1 MKSCITKWIC
11 QKRKISFAPNNS
23 IFLLAFLLY
32 LIAPNKSQYL
42 CPSPK
47 KYFFCETK
55 PDKTKSNFKLDDL
68 QSHMASIRRVE
79 LRYSCFAPFMVLLTP
94 YLARGQVTRPRSI
107 KFMTRLLFD
116 LDIRLIIA
124 SRTYLKSGP
133 RFGVV

>member
-79 LRYSCFAPFMVLLTP
+79 SRYSCFGPLMPELLEFK
-94 YLARGQVTRPRSI
+94 AS
-107 KFMTRLLFD
+107 TRLLLGLEMTMLNSPGKRNSSLYPNLPKFA
-116 LDIRLIIA
+116 L
-124 SRTYLKSGP
+124 
-133 RFGVV
+133 